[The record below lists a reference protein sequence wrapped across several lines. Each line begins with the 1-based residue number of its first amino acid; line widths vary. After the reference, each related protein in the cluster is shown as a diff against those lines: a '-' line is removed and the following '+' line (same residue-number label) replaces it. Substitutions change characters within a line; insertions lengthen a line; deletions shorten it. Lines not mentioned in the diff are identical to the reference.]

1 MNSGSSRVTLSG
13 REGCGFKNQKETKS
27 HPLLFQTLPVPSPTS
42 YEIEDQWL
50 QLPLAYIQTHPP
62 TKKKKKHILE
72 LVKQKDASTE
82 NWEGRIQRK
91 GADLWEKKSQKP
103 RPSNKDCPRI
113 QNSLGEFVC
122 QQLKLNKRTKQRR
135 LCRKKEKKT
144 GEEVG
149 YSDCSQHHVSWP
161 HVVYNSLEGP
171 WHGHNYASLCRW
183 GSRGMRSRIYLSL
196 PHCWHVEE
204 ICSKL

>member
-1 MNSGSSRVTLSG
+1 MPA
-13 REGCGFKNQKETKS
+13 QKTEKAESKEKGLT
-27 HPLLFQTLPVPSPTS
+27 
-42 YEIEDQWL
+42 YE
-50 QLPLAYIQTHPP
+50 
-62 TKKKKKHILE
+62 K
-72 LVKQKDASTE
+72 
-82 NWEGRIQRK
+82 
-91 GADLWEKKSQKP
+91 KKSQKP

-135 LCRKKEKKT
+135 LWRKKEKKT

-171 WHGHNYASLCRW
+171 GHGHNYASLCRW
-183 GSRGMRSRIYLSL
+183 GSRGWGAESICPCHTANMWKKYAQNSRDFLRSFCFSEFPEVCRAES
-196 PHCWHVEE
+196 WRFD
-204 ICSKL
+204 